1 MPIEVIL
8 WIFGAFITMLLAL
21 VGTIWSMMR
30 SDKKAQ
36 DDAIDE
42 VRKFKADKTALEDGE
57 KRFEKEVD
65 RLRFEHEKVI
75 SRVEGRFEKELE
87 NVESRIISRFD
98 NMEANFLRQF
108 EILMEIVKK
117 DKT

>member
-1 MPIEVIL
+1 MSIEIAIWVL
-8 WIFGAFITMLLAL
+8 G
-21 VGTIWSMMR
+21 GTIGVIGMLVATLWQMTR
-30 SDKKAQ
+30 AEQKAQ
-36 DDAIDE
+36 DEAIA
-42 VRKFKADKTALEDGE
+42 RKADSQKVEEGE

-75 SRVEGRFEKELE
+75 NRVEGRFEKELE

-98 NMEANFLRQF
+98 SMEANFVRQF

-117 DKT
+117 DRV